1 MVKTTV
7 LKAIIARN
15 ELAELG
21 KKEVDF
27 KSSLALAQ
35 LQKKLEE
42 VIEVF
47 DTEKVKLAKSMGGEV
62 DAKTGQFNFADP
74 DKQAEFIAKIQDKS
88 KEEIEI
94 DAKPVDISAFSP
106 NANTI
111 LQVMDFI
118 KTEEE

>member
-1 MVKTTV
+1 MKTTV
-7 LKAIIARN
+7 LRAIIARN
-15 ELAELG
+15 ELTKLG

-35 LQKKLEE
+35 LQKKLGE

-47 DTEKVKLAKSMGGEV
+47 DGEKLKLAESMGGKV
-62 DAKTGQFNFADP
+62 DAETGQFNFADP
-74 DKQAEFIAKIQDKS
+74 DKHAEFIAKIQDKS

-94 DAKPVDISAFSP
+94 DAKPIDISAFNP

-118 KTEEE
+118 KIEEE

>member
-1 MVKTTV
+1 MKTTV
-7 LKAIIARN
+7 LRAIIARN

-27 KSSLALAQ
+27 NSSLALAKMI
-35 LQKKLEE
+35 KKLGE

-47 DTEKVKLAKSMGGEV
+47 DSEKLKLAKSMGAKV
-62 DAKTGQFNFADP
+62 DAETGQFNFAYP
-74 DKQAEFIAKIQDKS
+74 DKQKEFIERVQSKS
-88 KEEIEI
+88 SEEIEI
-94 DAKPVDISAFSP
+94 DAKPIDISAFNPS
-106 NANTI
+106 ANTI